1 MQTTW
6 KPTVAGILDIVGG
19 FSTAVWLLGVY
30 VLLAV
35 FSSLGDRPFNP
46 SSALGPL
53 GLAVVCVLVAL
64 PVLAVAGG
72 ISAIQRKRWS
82 LALTGSIVSCFSP
95 LWFLGIAAIIFTV
108 LSAEEFE

>member
-1 MQTTW
+1 MVRTW
-6 KPTVAGILDIVGG
+6 KPVVAGILAIVGG
-19 FSTAVWLLGVY
+19 FSTAGWLLGVY
-30 VLLAV
+30 VLVAI

-46 SSALGPL
+46 SSALGLL
-53 GLAVVCVLVAL
+53 GLAVVCVLLAL

-82 LALTGSIVSCFSP
+82 LALAGSITSCFNP